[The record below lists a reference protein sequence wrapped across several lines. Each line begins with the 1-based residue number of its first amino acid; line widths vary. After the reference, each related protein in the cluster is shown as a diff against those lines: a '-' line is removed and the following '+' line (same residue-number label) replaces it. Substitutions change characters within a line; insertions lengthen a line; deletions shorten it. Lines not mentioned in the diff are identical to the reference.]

1 MFVSFFVYLRP
12 VYESQETSAVFDIW
26 KKMQIYIE
34 ILSRIVS

>member
-12 VYESQETSAVFDIW
+12 VYESQETSAVFD
-26 KKMQIYIE
+26 KKMQISIE